1 MVLRP
6 LDSLDKMAKSRYE
19 AVLIAAAR
27 ARQINSEKV
36 AAEERGDEQAAKL
49 KKIKVTSFALNE
61 LLNGEI
67 EFERVEE

>member
-6 LDSLDKMAKSRYE
+6 LDSLDKTAKSRYE

-27 ARQINSEKV
+27 ARQINTEKV
-36 AAEERGDEQAAKL
+36 AAEERGDEKAVKL
-49 KKIKVTSFALNE
+49 KKIKVTSHALNE

>member
-6 LDSLDKMAKSRYE
+6 LDSLDKTAKSRYE

-27 ARQINSEKV
+27 ARQLNTEKV
-36 AAEERGDEQAAKL
+36 AAEERGDERAVKL
-49 KKIKVTSFALNE
+49 KKIKVTSHALNE